1 LAGVAGSVAR
11 DREWADAG
19 TRPAAARSRGFLA
32 RTFHGLTGR
41 RLAVLALFG
50 FVLSVF
56 GGPVAITYAR
66 GLPASQIVFAFAQTC
81 VGDAVWFFGGLL
93 AALAAYNRTPGSISL
108 RLCTAAAAIGV
119 VLWYALPVWYFI
131 RTAPLRDVFADSRT
145 FEALRHE
152 TWLNYYLIVAIATAA
167 LLYMTHGDDVEQ
179 SLESEA
185 LRALDLDRGLDEA
198 RLQAMQAQIEPHFL
212 FNTLANVR
220 RLYQVDRDA
229 ARTMLRQFSLML
241 GRSLADIRNERATL
255 GREVALALAYL
266 GVQKIRM
273 GDRLEFATDIPPPLR
288 DAALPP
294 MMLSTLVENSIKH
307 GLAPLRGG
315 GRVTI
320 AADANG
326 GTLRVRVVDTG
337 CGLSESAGSGVGLA
351 NIQTRLAALYGAEGA
366 LSLEHNEQGGV
377 TAILELPL
385 RLEPA
390 QTRDA
395 DAAD

>member
-1 LAGVAGSVAR
+1 LS
-11 DREWADAG
+11 D
-19 TRPAAARSRGFLA
+19 FLA
-32 RTFHGLTGR
+32 RTFHGLTRR
-41 RLAVLALFG
+41 RLAFLLLFG
-50 FVLSVF
+50 LVPAVF
-56 GGPVAITYAR
+56 DSPVAGTYAR
-66 GLPASQIVFAFAQTC
+66 GLPLSQLGLAFVQTYLS
-81 VGDAVWFFGGLL
+81 DMVWFYAALL
-93 AALAAYNRTPGSISL
+93 AAVAAYNRIPGSIPL
-108 RLCTAAAAIGV
+108 RVCTAAAASGV
-119 VLWYALPVWYFI
+119 VLWYALPAWLFI
-131 RTAPLRDVFADSRT
+131 RNAPLRDVLGSTPRFDIV
-145 FEALRHE
+145 
-152 TWLNYYLIVAIATAA
+152 WLVTYPIVAVAATA
-167 LLYMTHGDDVEQ
+167 LLYVTHAEDVER
-179 SLESEA
+179 SLETEA
-185 LRALDLDRGLDEA
+185 RRALDLDRGLDEA

-229 ARTMLRQFSLML
+229 ARTMLRQLSLML
-241 GRSLADIRNERATL
+241 GRSLADIRNERSTL
-255 GREVALALAYL
+255 EREVALTLAYL

-320 AADANG
+320 TADADG

-337 CGLSESAGSGVGLA
+337 CGLSENAGSGVGLA

-366 LSLEHNEQGGV
+366 ISLEPNEQGGV

-385 RLEPA
+385 RIEPA
-390 QTRDA
+390 EPRDA
-395 DAAD
+395 IAAD

>member
-1 LAGVAGSVAR
+1 
-11 DREWADAG
+11 
-19 TRPAAARSRGFLA
+19 
-32 RTFHGLTGR
+32 
-41 RLAVLALFG
+41 
-50 FVLSVF
+50 
-56 GGPVAITYAR
+56 
-66 GLPASQIVFAFAQTC
+66 
-81 VGDAVWFFGGLL
+81 
-93 AALAAYNRTPGSISL
+93 
-108 RLCTAAAAIGV
+108 
-119 VLWYALPVWYFI
+119 
-131 RTAPLRDVFADSRT
+131 
-145 FEALRHE
+145 
-152 TWLNYYLIVAIATAA
+152 
-167 LLYMTHGDDVEQ
+167 
-179 SLESEA
+179 
-185 LRALDLDRGLDEA
+185 
-198 RLQAMQAQIEPHFL
+198 MQAQIEPHFL
-212 FNTLANVR
+212 FNTLAHVR

-229 ARTMLRQFSLML
+229 ARTMLRQLSRML

-320 AADANG
+320 AADADG

-366 LSLEHNEQGGV
+366 LSLEPNEQGGV

-385 RLEPA
+385 RIEPA
-390 QTRDA
+390 ETRDA
-395 DAAD
+395 GAAD

>member
-1 LAGVAGSVAR
+1 MAGVAGSVAR

-19 TRPAAARSRGFLA
+19 TRLAAARSRGFLA
-32 RTFHGLTGR
+32 RTFHGLTRR
-41 RLAVLALFG
+41 RLALLALFG
-50 FVLSVF
+50 LVLAVF
-56 GGPVAITYAR
+56 DESVAITYAR
-66 GLPASQIVFAFAQTC
+66 GLPASQIGLAFVQTYL
-81 VGDAVWFFGGLL
+81 GNAVWFFAGLL
-93 AALAAYNRTPGSISL
+93 AAVAAYNRTPGSIPL
-108 RLCTAAAAIGV
+108 RLGTAAAASGV
-119 VLWYALPVWYFI
+119 VVWYALLVSLLI
-131 RTAPLRDVFADSRT
+131 RDAPLRDVFVYTVRLDK
-145 FEALRHE
+145 L
-152 TWLNYYLIVAIATAA
+152 WLNNYPIVAIAAAA
-167 LLYMTHGDDVEQ
+167 LLYVTHGDDVER
-179 SLESEA
+179 SLETEA

-212 FNTLANVR
+212 FNTLANIR
-220 RLYQVDRDA
+220 RLYQVDPGA
-229 ARTMLRQFSLML
+229 ARTMLRQFSRML
-241 GRSLADIRNERATL
+241 GRSLADIRNERSTL
-255 GREVALALAYL
+255 GHEVALALAYL

-320 AADANG
+320 AAGADG
-326 GTLRVRVVDTG
+326 DTLRVRVVDTG

-366 LSLEHNEQGGV
+366 LSLEPNEQGGV

-385 RLEPA
+385 RMEPA
-390 QTRDA
+390 ETRDA
-395 DAAD
+395 GAAV

>member
-1 LAGVAGSVAR
+1 MAGVAGSVAR
-11 DREWADAG
+11 DWEQADAG
-19 TRPAAARSRGFLA
+19 TRVAAARSRGFLE
-32 RTFHGLTGR
+32 RTFHGLTRR

-50 FVLSVF
+50 LVLGVF
-56 GGPVAITYAR
+56 SGPVAGTLMR
-66 GLPASQIVFAFAQTC
+66 GLPASQIGLAFAQAYLSE
-81 VGDAVWFFGGLL
+81 AVWFFAGLL
-93 AALAAYNRTPGSISL
+93 AAVAAYNRAPGSIPL
-108 RLCTAAAAIGV
+108 RLCAAAVAIGV
-119 VLWYALPVWYFI
+119 VLWYALPVSWFV
-131 RTAPLRDVFADSRT
+131 RNAPLREVFAVGNT
-145 FEALRHE
+145 FRHDVL
-152 TWLNYYLIVAIATAA
+152 WLNNYLIVAIAAAA
-167 LLYMTHGDDVEQ
+167 LLYMTHADDVER
-179 SLESEA
+179 SLEAEA

-220 RLYQVDRDA
+220 RLYQVDPGA
-229 ARTMLRQFSLML
+229 ARTMLRQFSQML
-241 GRSLADIRNERATL
+241 GRSWADIRNERSTL

-273 GDRLEFATDIPPPLR
+273 GDRLEFAADIPPPLR

-315 GRVTI
+315 GHVTI
-320 AADANG
+320 AADADG

-337 CGLSESAGSGVGLA
+337 RGLSESAGSGVGLA

-366 LSLEHNEQGGV
+366 LSLEPNDQGGV

-385 RLEPA
+385 CLETLE
-390 QTRDA
+390 TRDA
-395 DAAD
+395 GAAV

>member
-11 DREWADAG
+11 DREWVDAG

-32 RTFHGLTGR
+32 RTFHGLTRR

-50 FVLSVF
+50 LVMSVF

-66 GLPASQIVFAFAQTC
+66 GLPASQLGFAFVQTYL
-81 VGDAVWFFGGLL
+81 GEAIWFFAGLL
-93 AALAAYNRTPGSISL
+93 AAVAAYNRMPGSIPL
-108 RLCTAAAAIGV
+108 RLGTAAAVSGV
-119 VLWYALPVWYFI
+119 VVWYALPVSLFI
-131 RTAPLRDVFADSRT
+131 RTAPPRDVLIN
-145 FEALRHE
+145 ALTYNVDVH
-152 TWLNYYLIVAIATAA
+152 WFNNYPIVAIAAA
-167 LLYMTHGDDVEQ
+167 VLLYMTHGDDVER
-179 SLESEA
+179 SLEMEA

-220 RLYQVDRDA
+220 RLYQVDPGA

-255 GREVALALAYL
+255 GREVALTLAYL
-266 GVQKIRM
+266 GVQKTRM

-320 AADANG
+320 VAEADG

-351 NIQTRLAALYGAEGA
+351 NIQTRLAALYGPEGVF
-366 LSLEHNEQGGV
+366 SLEPNEQGGV

-385 RLEPA
+385 RLEPSE
-390 QTRDA
+390 TRDA
-395 DAAD
+395 GAAD

>member
-1 LAGVAGSVAR
+1 M
-11 DREWADAG
+11 
-19 TRPAAARSRGFLA
+19 
-32 RTFHGLTGR
+32 
-41 RLAVLALFG
+41 
-50 FVLSVF
+50 
-56 GGPVAITYAR
+56 
-66 GLPASQIVFAFAQTC
+66 
-81 VGDAVWFFGGLL
+81 
-93 AALAAYNRTPGSISL
+93 
-108 RLCTAAAAIGV
+108 
-119 VLWYALPVWYFI
+119 LWL
-131 RTAPLRDVFADSRT
+131 D
-145 FEALRHE
+145 
-152 TWLNYYLIVAIATAA
+152 YYPIVAIAAAA
-167 LLYMTHGDDVEQ
+167 LLYVTHADDVER
-179 SLESEA
+179 SLETEA

-220 RLYQVDRDA
+220 RLYQVDPGA

-241 GRSLADIRNERATL
+241 GRSLADIRNERSTL
-255 GREVALALAYL
+255 GREVALTLAYL

-320 AADANG
+320 AADADG

-366 LSLEHNEQGGV
+366 LSLEPNEQGGV

-385 RLEPA
+385 RWSLLRPRCRRCRLALCRRPARIAPGPIGGVGGGMRRRTSLRRRQSCSRCVEPGRESIILA
-390 QTRDA
+390 REGAGVAARRGHSA
-395 DAAD
+395 DQPAHQSRFWSR

>member
-1 LAGVAGSVAR
+1 MRRYAMSVLAG
-11 DREWADAG
+11 DG
-19 TRPAAARSRGFLA
+19 TPPAC
-32 RTFHGLTGR
+32 
-41 RLAVLALFG
+41 
-50 FVLSVF
+50 
-56 GGPVAITYAR
+56 I
-66 GLPASQIVFAFAQTC
+66 
-81 VGDAVWFFGGLL
+81 
-93 AALAAYNRTPGSISL
+93 
-108 RLCTAAAAIGV
+108 
-119 VLWYALPVWYFI
+119 
-131 RTAPLRDVFADSRT
+131 
-145 FEALRHE
+145 
-152 TWLNYYLIVAIATAA
+152 WLNNYPIVAIAAAA
-167 LLYMTHGDDVEQ
+167 LLYVTHGDDVER
-179 SLESEA
+179 SLETEA

-220 RLYQVDRDA
+220 RLYQVDPGA

-241 GRSLADIRNERATL
+241 GRSLADIRNERSTL

-320 AADANG
+320 AADADG

-366 LSLEHNEQGGV
+366 LSLEPNEQGGV

-385 RLEPA
+385 RMEPA
-390 QTRDA
+390 ETRDA
-395 DAAD
+395 GAAD

>member
-1 LAGVAGSVAR
+1 MAGGVDTVAR

-19 TRPAAARSRGFLA
+19 TRLAAARARGFLE
-32 RTFHGLTGR
+32 RTFHGLTRR

-50 FVLSVF
+50 LVLAVF
-56 GGPVAITYAR
+56 DEPVAITYAR
-66 GLPASQIVFAFAQTC
+66 GLPASQIGLAFVQNYL
-81 VGDAVWFFGGLL
+81 GHAVWFFAGLL
-93 AALAAYNRTPGSISL
+93 AAVAAYNRTPGSIPL
-108 RLCTAAAAIGV
+108 RLGTAAAASGV
-119 VLWYALPVWYFI
+119 VVWYALPVSLLI
-131 RTAPLRDVFADSRT
+131 RDAPLRDVFVSTVRLDKLW
-145 FEALRHE
+145 FN
-152 TWLNYYLIVAIATAA
+152 NYPIVAIAAAA
-167 LLYMTHGDDVEQ
+167 LLYVTHADDVER
-179 SLESEA
+179 SLEAEA

-212 FNTLANVR
+212 FNTLANIR
-220 RLYQVDRDA
+220 RLYQVDPGA
-229 ARTMLRQFSLML
+229 ARTMLRQFSRML
-241 GRSLADIRNERATL
+241 GRSLADIRNERSTL

-320 AADANG
+320 TADADG
-326 GTLRVRVVDTG
+326 GTLRARVVDTG

-366 LSLEHNEQGGV
+366 LSLEPNEQGGV

-385 RLEPA
+385 RMEPA
-390 QTRDA
+390 ETRDA
-395 DAAD
+395 GAAV

>member
-1 LAGVAGSVAR
+1 LAGFDGSVAR
-11 DREWADAG
+11 DREWAGAS
-19 TRPAAARSRGFLA
+19 TRLAAARSRGFLE
-32 RTFHGLTGR
+32 RTFHGLTRR

-50 FVLSVF
+50 LLLAVF
-56 GGPVAITYAR
+56 DGPVAVTYAR
-66 GLPASQIVFAFAQTC
+66 GLPASQVAIAFVQTYL
-81 VGDAVWFFGGLL
+81 GSLVWFFAGLL
-93 AALAAYNRTPGSISL
+93 AAVAAYNRTPGSIPL
-108 RLCTAAAAIGV
+108 RLGMAAAAIGV
-119 VLWYALPVWYFI
+119 VLWYALPVSFLI
-131 RTAPLRDVFADSRT
+131 RHAPLRDVFLEMAP
-145 FEALRHE
+145 LHVI
-152 TWLNYYLIVAIATAA
+152 WLNNYQIVAIAAAA
-167 LLYMTHGDDVEQ
+167 LLYVTHADDVEH
-179 SLESEA
+179 SLETEA
-185 LRALDLDRGLDEA
+185 RRALDLDRGLDEA

-220 RLYQVDRDA
+220 RLYQVDPGA

-273 GDRLEFATDIPPPLR
+273 GDRLEFATDIPPTLR

-320 AADANG
+320 AADADG

-337 CGLSESAGSGVGLA
+337 CGLSESVGSGVGLA

-366 LSLEHNEQGGV
+366 LILEPNEQGGV

-385 RLEPA
+385 RIEPA
-390 QTRDA
+390 ETRDA
-395 DAAD
+395 RAAD

>member
-1 LAGVAGSVAR
+1 VQTYL
-11 DREWADAG
+11 G
-19 TRPAAARSRGFLA
+19 TL
-32 RTFHGLTGR
+32 
-41 RLAVLALFG
+41 
-50 FVLSVF
+50 
-56 GGPVAITYAR
+56 
-66 GLPASQIVFAFAQTC
+66 
-81 VGDAVWFFGGLL
+81 VWFFAGLL
-93 AALAAYNRTPGSISL
+93 AAVAAYNRTPGSIPL
-108 RLCTAAAAIGV
+108 RLGMAAAAIGV
-119 VLWYALPVWYFI
+119 VLWYALPVSQVI
-131 RTAPLRDVFADSRT
+131 RHAPLRDVFLEMAP
-145 FEALRHE
+145 LHVI
-152 TWLNYYLIVAIATAA
+152 WLNNYQIVAIAAAA
-167 LLYMTHGDDVEQ
+167 LLYVTHADDVER
-179 SLESEA
+179 SLETEA
-185 LRALDLDRGLDEA
+185 LHALDLDRGLDEA

-220 RLYQVDRDA
+220 RLYQVDRGA
-229 ARTMLRQFSLML
+229 ARTMLRQLSLML
-241 GRSLADIRNERATL
+241 GRSLADIRNERSTL

-273 GDRLEFATDIPPPLR
+273 GDRLEFATDIPPTLR

-320 AADANG
+320 AADADG

-366 LSLEHNEQGGV
+366 LSLEPNEQGGV

-385 RLEPA
+385 RIEPA
-390 QTRDA
+390 ETRDA
-395 DAAD
+395 RAAD